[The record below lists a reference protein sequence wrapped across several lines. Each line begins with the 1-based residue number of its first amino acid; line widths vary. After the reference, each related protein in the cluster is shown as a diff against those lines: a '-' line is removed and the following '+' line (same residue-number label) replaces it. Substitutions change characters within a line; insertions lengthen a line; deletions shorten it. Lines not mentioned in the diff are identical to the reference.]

1 MIFVR
6 SRLILRVCQT
16 AGRTSLHHLGRRTP
30 PPLPQRFTRAL
41 QCLPRQT
48 SGFCLAGSALVIEF
62 VAARNTINIILRGI
76 ARRPGEPGPFMPAF
90 DGMLSDNQI
99 EELAAYVR
107 DRFTNESP
115 WSNIGDE
122 IDKIRKGNPS

>member
-1 MIFVR
+1 M
-6 SRLILRVCQT
+6 
-16 AGRTSLHHLGRRTP
+16 
-30 PPLPQRFTRAL
+30 
-41 QCLPRQT
+41 
-48 SGFCLAGSALVIEF
+48 
-62 VAARNTINIILRGI
+62 RGI